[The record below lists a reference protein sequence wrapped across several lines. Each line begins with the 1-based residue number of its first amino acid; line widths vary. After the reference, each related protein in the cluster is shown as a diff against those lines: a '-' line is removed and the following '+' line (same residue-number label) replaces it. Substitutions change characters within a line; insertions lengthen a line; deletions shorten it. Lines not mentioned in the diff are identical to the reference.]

1 MNDQY
6 PAVPQRVSAL
16 GPIPCRAGAVLLWP
30 LTRGDGARWRQLR
43 VEDEAILR
51 PWEVS
56 SSLSWEQRHDT
67 GAWRRHR
74 RELRSA
80 EVRGEA
86 IALAICL
93 DDEFVG
99 QVTVGGIQRGVLR
112 SGWIGYWVGS
122 RWNGR
127 GVATTAVA
135 LAVDF
140 ALSRGGLHRVEA
152 TIAPANLASRKVVSR
167 LGFRQEGLLE
177 RYLDVDGRWQ
187 DHLLFAMTTEEL
199 VRPLAE
205 RVPEILAAPR
215 RGRQPA
221 PADAFPENPAD
232 IPTPRFGADPLTTR
246 QEHENRHD

>member
-1 MNDQY
+1 MNERNSSL
-6 PAVPQRVSAL
+6 PQRVSAL
-16 GPIPCRAGAVLLWP
+16 GPVPCRRGEVLLRP
-30 LTRGDGARWRQLR
+30 LIRSDGPRWRQLR
-43 VEDEAILR
+43 LQDEPILR

-56 SSLSWEQRHDT
+56 SAMTWDERHDG

-86 IALAICL
+86 IALAICV

-112 SGWIGYWVGS
+112 SGWIGYWVGTP
-122 RWNGR
+122 WNGL

-152 TIAPANLASRKVVSR
+152 TIAPANVASRKVVSR

-187 DHLLFAMTTEEL
+187 DHLLFAMTAEEL

-215 RGRQPA
+215 HSSVSPTGPQHAVPA
-221 PADAFPENPAD
+221 PRPDVEPIITRADKG
-232 IPTPRFGADPLTTR
+232 IP
-246 QEHENRHD
+246 HD

>member
-1 MNDQY
+1 MNDRQSS
-6 PAVPQRVSAL
+6 VPQRVSVL
-16 GPIPCRAGAVLLWP
+16 GPIASRRGEVLLRP
-30 LTRGDGARWRQLR
+30 LMRSDGARWRQLR
-43 VEDEAILR
+43 LQDESILR

-56 SSLSWEQRHDT
+56 SAMSWDERHDS

-86 IALAICL
+86 IALAICV
-93 DDEFVG
+93 DAQFVG

-112 SGWIGYWVGS
+112 SGWIGYWVGTP
-122 RWNGR
+122 WNGH
-127 GVATTAVA
+127 GVATAAVA

-152 TIAPANLASRKVVSR
+152 TIAPANVASRKVVSR

-187 DHLLFAMTTEEL
+187 DHLLFAMTAEEL

-205 RVPEILAAPR
+205 RVPQLLAAQRHQPGSAPPTAHPYVVPGPR
-215 RGRQPA
+215 P
-221 PADAFPENPAD
+221 DAEP
-232 IPTPRFGADPLTTR
+232 ISPLQDR
-246 QEHENRHD
+246 ESHD

>member
-1 MNDQY
+1 MSEKNSSL
-6 PAVPQRVSAL
+6 PQRVSEL
-16 GPIPCRAGAVLLWP
+16 GPIPCRHGEVLLRP
-30 LTRGDGARWRQLR
+30 LIRSDGIRWRQLR
-43 VEDEAILR
+43 LHDESILR
-51 PWEVS
+51 PWEVTS
-56 SSLSWEQRHDT
+56 AMSWDERHDS

-86 IALAICL
+86 IALAICV

-112 SGWIGYWVGS
+112 SGWIGYWVGTPWS
-122 RWNGR
+122 GN
-127 GVATTAVA
+127 GVATAAVA

-187 DHLLFAMTTEEL
+187 DHLLFAMTSEEL

-205 RVPEILAAPR
+205 RIPEILAAPR
-215 RGRQPA
+215 HSPVPPIETHHSVPPPRPDDA
-221 PADAFPENPAD
+221 PVVNREDLD
-232 IPTPRFGADPLTTR
+232 IS
-246 QEHENRHD
+246 HE

>member
-1 MNDQY
+1 MSAQS
-6 PAVPQRVSAL
+6 PLPQRVMEL
-16 GPIPCRAGAVLLWP
+16 GPVPCSTGSVLLRP
-30 LTRGDGARWRQLR
+30 LTRADGAAWRRLRLLDEQL
-43 VEDEAILR
+43 LR

-56 SSLSWEQRHDT
+56 SAMDWDERHST

-74 RELRSA
+74 RELRNA

-86 IALAICL
+86 IALAICV
-93 DDEFVG
+93 DGEFVG

-122 RWNGR
+122 AWQRR
-127 GVATTAVA
+127 GVATIAVA

-152 TIAPANLASRKVVSR
+152 TIAPANTASQKVVSR

-187 DHLLFAMTTEEL
+187 DHLLFALTSEEL
-199 VRPLAE
+199 VRPLQE
-205 RVPEILAAPR
+205 RIPMIFGTAAGPAAAAPD
-215 RGRQPA
+215 A
-221 PADAFPENPAD
+221 PWGGVLS
-232 IPTPRFGADPLTTR
+232 PRPDPDQGA
-246 QEHENRHD
+246 EIHHD

>member
-1 MNDQY
+1 MTERHSSL
-6 PAVPQRVSAL
+6 PQRVSEL
-16 GPIPCRAGAVLLWP
+16 GPIPCRRGEVLLRP
-30 LTRGDGARWRQLR
+30 LIRSDGIRWRQLR
-43 VEDEAILR
+43 LHDEAILR
-51 PWEVS
+51 PWEVTS
-56 SSLSWEQRHDT
+56 ALSWDERHDT

-86 IALAICL
+86 IALAICV

-112 SGWIGYWVGS
+112 SGWIGYWVATPWSGS
-122 RWNGR
+122 
-127 GVATTAVA
+127 GVATAAVA

-152 TIAPANLASRKVVSR
+152 TIAPANVASRTVVSR

-187 DHLLFAMTTEEL
+187 DHLLFAMTSEEL

-205 RVPEILAAPR
+205 RVPEILAGPRRTTDPPYAVPAPR
-215 RGRQPA
+215 PDAEPIIA
-221 PADAFPENPAD
+221 PKDLD
-232 IPTPRFGADPLTTR
+232 IS
-246 QEHENRHD
+246 HE